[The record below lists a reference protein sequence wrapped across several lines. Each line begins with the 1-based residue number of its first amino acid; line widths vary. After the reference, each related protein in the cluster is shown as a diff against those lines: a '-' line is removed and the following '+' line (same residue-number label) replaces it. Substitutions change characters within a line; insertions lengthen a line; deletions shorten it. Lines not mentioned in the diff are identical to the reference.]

1 MSVVLPARYCDAPTF
16 SFGDSPQM
24 ADSGARDVIN
34 RKQVATCG
42 AYEILRRDDEVMP
55 REGQVEIVLDGSG
68 DPVCA
73 IESWKVDIKR
83 YDEIDEQFA
92 RDEACT
98 DLAEWQA
105 IHEAYFRRK
114 RCFSPDMKIVRQYF
128 RVVEV
133 FPPYDGGQSP
143 ERAG

>member
-1 MSVVLPARYCDAPTF
+1 MIALPEQYRNAPAF
-16 SFGDSPQM
+16 SFGDSPEM
-24 ADSGARDVIN
+24 ADSGARDVVD

-42 AYEILRRDDEVMP
+42 AYDILSRGDAVMP
-55 REGQVEIVLDGSG
+55 QEGLVEIVLNGAG

-83 YDEIDEQFA
+83 YDEIDDQFA
-92 RDEACT
+92 RDEACA

-133 FPPYDGGQSP
+133 FQPDIGDA
-143 ERAG
+143 RAGKTQ